1 MSGEVLGSQAWQE
14 RARQRH
20 WSRSVRPFDP
30 VEAVRAGVLV
40 ALRSE
45 EPYRLVIQDRDGRLT
60 ERALSV
66 LEAHQALARL
76 RAVDP
81 WAREVIRLRDEEG
94 LTWSEVM
101 RALPLRR
108 EEATL
113 RAYWR
118 RGWEQVAGWIVGGG

>member
-1 MSGEVLGSQAWQE
+1 MSVLGDRTWQE
-14 RARQRH
+14 RAQERH

-66 LEAHQALARL
+66 LEAQMALARL
-76 RAVDP
+76 KAVDP
-81 WAREVIRLRDEEG
+81 WAREVIRLRDEED
-94 LTWSEVM
+94 LTWGEVY
-101 RALPLRR
+101 RQLAIKRD
-108 EEATL
+108 ESTL

-118 RGWEQVAGWIVGGG
+118 RGWEQVAGWVLGGS